1 MAKKY
6 PYQNHDLDDLPGEQ
20 WTDIPWL
27 DGYARISTLGRLKRL
42 DMEIQTSNSIRR
54 YCAKIAKLDLRAIKN
69 KSINEDVYGLF
80 GQIIMDGVRYRLA
93 IARLVY
99 CCFVESFDY
108 WDFSLLVTT
117 KDGDGRNI
125 KPGNLRLINHSQ
137 RSIRMFERNRH
148 RMKLVTS
155 YLEFTKQGLTT
166 SSNAHCRQISQ
177 YTAAG
182 KKIKTFPSAAAAALV
197 LGIPSVG
204 INSVLKGRQILTH
217 GFGWAYGN
225 APRLDIAGLREKTKL
240 SYIEKKGQPVTQY
253 DRIGKRIA
261 TYPAVNVAA
270 RATGISGADISTVIS
285 GRRRS
290 AGGFIWKKGKG
301 KVRIDVSNYP
311 IGEPWRAKRL
321 QKKVHQYNLDGKYIR
336 TFESVKSA
344 AERCRISASTIS
356 GAIKENTT
364 AAGYKWR
371 FIKLY

>member
-1 MAKKY
+1 
-6 PYQNHDLDDLPGEQ
+6 
-20 WTDIPWL
+20 
-27 DGYARISTLGRLKRL
+27 
-42 DMEIQTSNSIRR
+42 
-54 YCAKIAKLDLRAIKN
+54 
-69 KSINEDVYGLF
+69 
-80 GQIIMDGVRYRLA
+80 
-93 IARLVY
+93 
-99 CCFVESFDY
+99 
-108 WDFSLLVTT
+108 
-117 KDGDGRNI
+117 
-125 KPGNLRLINHSQ
+125 
-137 RSIRMFERNRH
+137 MFERNRH

-217 GFGWAYGN
+217 GCGWAYGN

-253 DRIGKRIA
+253 DHKGKRIA
-261 TYPAVNVAA
+261 TYPAVSEAA
-270 RATGISGADISTVIS
+270 RATGIGSADISTVIS

-290 AGGFIWKKGKG
+290 AGGFIWKKGNG
-301 KVRIDVSNYP
+301 KYRIDVSNYP

-321 QKKVHQYNLDGKYIR
+321 QKKVHQYNLDRKYIR

-344 AERCRISASTIS
+344 AERFRISASTIS
-356 GAIKENTT
+356 GAIKGNTT